1 MQTEGDQ
8 SKVVLREELSY
19 FRRVGLKLLDLAEE
33 ALAKENEEIEQ
44 KLKAEA
50 ALEEKKPIR
59 GSKVKVETIV
69 QPVRQKKQKSE
80 P

>member
-8 SKVVLREELSY
+8 SKIVLREELSY

-44 KLKAEA
+44 KLKA
-50 ALEEKKPIR
+50 
-59 GSKVKVETIV
+59 
-69 QPVRQKKQKSE
+69 
-80 P
+80 